1 MFLFHKLGSCLQY
14 FSLNPV
20 LHFATQVYYWSFFSF
35 GVCFEHTLTSAV
47 RKIYAGLA
55 QTRGVYVCPVFFKSV
70 YCLYFLLLKA
80 LILKHLSG
88 FSLKNMSMG
97 RVNNTFVK
105 V

>member
-1 MFLFHKLGSCLQY
+1 MLDWLKLGVFMY
-14 FSLNPV
+14 V
-20 LHFATQVYYWSFFSF
+20 LF
-35 GVCFEHTLTSAV
+35 
-47 RKIYAGLA
+47 
-55 QTRGVYVCPVFFKSV
+55 FFKSV